1 MFEKASRLLLRFPSS
16 QGALTV
22 EDLWLLP
29 LTATRAGKANL
40 NDVAKEVARQLK
52 SVTEEDFVNPRETAA
67 NETLTLMLDIVK
79 HIIQVRQAEN
89 AAEVAASNRRAQK
102 ARIMEL
108 IAQKQDADLAGKSL
122 EELTAMVSA
131 L

>member
-1 MFEKASRLLLRFPSS
+1 VS
-16 QGALTV
+16 
-22 EDLWLLP
+22 D
-29 LTATRAGKANL
+29 
-40 NDVAKEVARQLK
+40 
-52 SVTEEDFVNPRETAA
+52 
-67 NETLTLMLDIVK
+67 K

-108 IAQKQDADLAGKSL
+108 IAQKQDQDLAGKSL